1 MMDAIASY
9 RRAQYY
15 PSSNVQPSNLLED
28 GVEDSNLESTLSESD
43 GISQQHSS
51 YSAQRE
57 GENVLS
63 VMDQENSAGPS
74 AWTIPVARFG
84 RSDKDKIR
92 AIPSHTNLGETC
104 PLLNESP
111 STTNYTQGHP
121 DAPGLVSSKS
131 GQFTTEEL
139 LLSRSASSIHQTNAQ
154 GAHGGQSTYG
164 QTLFNCIA
172 VLLGIGMLSEP
183 LAFSYAGWFLG
194 TLLLAVFGYVTCY
207 TAKFLAH
214 EMSEDLR
221 LRSYADISRK
231 AFGPK
236 SSVLTNTLFLLEVFS
251 LSVALVTLS
260 ADSLH
265 SVWPAHSADT
275 YKVSFLSILVPMAFV
290 PLSALSYTSL
300 LGIFSTLLVAVVILI
315 DGFSK
320 PDSPG
325 SLWSPAP
332 TSFTP
337 GSLGHVGIAF
347 GLFMA
352 GLSGH
357 VVIPSLARDMV
368 DPSQFDRMANCAFA
382 VTTMTYT
389 IIGFIGYLMFGSS
402 VSDEISRNL
411 LETSGYNPTLNKLA
425 MWLLVITPLS
435 KFALSTRPLNIILE
449 GIFGLD
455 PSSGLVERGSGKSIS
470 PTTRTRPSR
479 KLFIAIERILV
490 PVMSVTVS
498 ILVPQFSTL
507 MAFLGS
513 FSAFVI
519 CVIGPILAKIALKGE
534 CCCFDG
540 IVLAIS
546 SVLAIWG
553 TVSAFW
559 IA

>member
-1 MMDAIASY
+1 MASPPNAFSYGSVSSTNSMMDAIASY

-15 PSSNVQPSNLLED
+15 PSSNVQSSNLLED

-57 GENVLS
+57 GENVLF

-74 AWTIPVARFG
+74 AWTIPAARFG
-84 RSDKDKIR
+84 RTDKDKIR
-92 AIPSHTNLGETC
+92 AIPSHTNLVETC

-139 LLSRSASSIHQTNAQ
+139 LLGRSTSSIHQTNAQ

-172 VLLGIGMLSEP
+172 VLLGI
-183 LAFSYAGWFLG
+183 
-194 TLLLAVFGYVTCY
+194 VFGYVTCY

-236 SSVLTNTLFLLEVFS
+236 SSVLTNTFFLLEVFS

-265 SVWPAHSADT
+265 SVWPAYSADT
-275 YKVSFLSILVPMAFV
+275 YKVSFLSMLVPMAFV

-300 LGIFSTLLVAVVILI
+300 LGIFSTLLVAVAILI

-325 SLWSPAP
+325 SLWNPAP

-368 DPSQFDRMANCAFA
+368 DPSQFDRMANCAFT
-382 VTTMTYT
+382 VTTITYT

-411 LETSGYNPTLNKLA
+411 LETPGYNPTLNKLA
-425 MWLLVITPLS
+425 MWLLVVTPLS

-455 PSSGLVERGSGKSIS
+455 PSSGLVERGNGKSIS
-470 PTTRTRPSR
+470 PTTRIRPSR

-490 PVMSVTVS
+490 PIMSVTVS

-519 CVIGPILAKIALKGE
+519 CVIGPILAKIAMKGE
-534 CCCFDG
+534 CCRFDG
-540 IVLAIS
+540 IVLAVS